1 MKGVRVSPGPPSKD
15 AAGGHLDERSNDSVR
30 SPSQRDSARARSAWH
45 KQAPTPLR
53 ESQSSASLT
62 GSLDTETPGVAQQT
76 SFGAVGHACAC
87 VGERFFWVPPAC
99 TLPVTIWGSSVPLH
113 RPLVAA
119 PRMHSR
125 RTLAC
130 TAGPPSRR
138 RMCGREG
145 RHKPPRNKLRLIR
158 LPFNATHYRW
168 ASRPCRWPSIGHDRR
183 ASWCAARAHDPI
195 PIPNTNAEPDLA

>member
-1 MKGVRVSPGPPSKD
+1 LTRGATTQCAAPARGTAREQGPRGTNRRRHPCARVRAPPRSQEAWIRRPQGWRNRHPSGPWDTHVHVWESAFLG
-15 AAGGHLDERSNDSVR
+15 AA
-30 SPSQRDSARARSAWH
+30 
-45 KQAPTPLR
+45 
-53 ESQSSASLT
+53 
-62 GSLDTETPGVAQQT
+62 
-76 SFGAVGHACAC
+76 
-87 VGERFFWVPPAC
+87 AC
-99 TLPVTIWGSSVPLH
+99 TLPVTIWGSTVPLH